1 MNKTA
6 NIFGNGRFAR
16 QLVFEKLGQG
26 ISRAILVSTFSEL
39 HALCSCLTT
48 ISIEYRPS
56 LKFTRNF
63 FVKFSASPNYIVNPK
78 INFFG
83 LAMFNEFKI
92 YLSTILHTQNSP
104 NLHKLCP
111 QFSPLKSLLF
121 E

>member
-48 ISIEYRPS
+48 ISIEYRHRIKISNRRATQRCNVCPRFFMQKYAVYWPEGGAASQYSVFIGQKMS
-56 LKFTRNF
+56 LT
-63 FVKFSASPNYIVNPK
+63 
-78 INFFG
+78 G
-83 LAMFNEFKI
+83 
-92 YLSTILHTQNSP
+92 
-104 NLHKLCP
+104 
-111 QFSPLKSLLF
+111 
-121 E
+121 